1 MFAGGDYEEVRRWLR
16 NFVIS
21 HAKREDP
28 RVEGVIEGEGAR
40 EGKSYGVRLRLGDT
54 LLPPPDQEAIEL
66 SHEDVASG
74 RGSLT
79 WCAALAGRV
88 RTLARELSSAGSG
101 PPRSA
106 LVR

>member
-28 RVEGVIEGEGAR
+28 RVEVVIEGEGAR
-40 EGKSYGVRLRLGDT
+40 EGWSYGVRLRLGEAV
-54 LLPPPDQEAIEL
+54 LPPHGQEAIEL

-74 RGSLT
+74 RGSLA
-79 WCAALAGRV
+79 WCGALAARV